1 MTPAEIAIAAVV
13 GLVAGLL
20 GGLCGIGG
28 SIVMLPAL
36 GLLFG
41 YDDVQRTRHHLYM
54 ASAMLVNVVVALVAL
69 RQHTRAGAVRGE
81 LVRLILPAMAVAVV
95 AGVLS
100 SNAFPGTVPKLALV
114 AFIFAFA
121 AYTLFTTVRSIPDPP
136 PEAQRRSPALLA
148 AIGLVT
154 GFLAGFL
161 AIGGGIVLVPLL
173 QLAARVPLR
182 NAIATSAAVMWL
194 TALVGG
200 ALKLATLPRLGLPVL
215 PALALAGTMAIGAV
229 VGATLGARLT
239 HRLRLPHLRL
249 VVALALA
256 AAGARLA
263 GLF

>member
-1 MTPAEIAIAAVV
+1 MSPAEIAIAAAI

-41 YDDVQRTRHHLYM
+41 YDDEQRTRHHLYM
-54 ASAMLVNVVVALVAL
+54 ASAMLVNVVVAFVAL

-114 AFIFAFA
+114 AFIFAFTL
-121 AYTLFTTVRSIPDPP
+121 YTLFTTVRSIPDPP
-136 PEAQRRSPALLA
+136 PPEAQRCSPALFA

-173 QLAARVPLR
+173 QIAARVPLR

-194 TALVGG
+194 TASSARRSNSPRCPGSACRPRPPSPSPARWRS
-200 ALKLATLPRLGLPVL
+200 ALSS
-215 PALALAGTMAIGAV
+215 
-229 VGATLGARLT
+229 ARPSA
-239 HRLRLPHLRL
+239 H
-249 VVALALA
+249 A
-256 AAGARLA
+256 
-263 GLF
+263 

>member
-1 MTPAEIAIAAVV
+1 MSPAEIAIATAIE
-13 GLVAGLL
+13 LIAGLL

-41 YDDVQRTRHHLYM
+41 YDDEQRTRHHLYM
-54 ASAMLVNVVVALVAL
+54 ASAMLVNVVVAFVAL

-114 AFIFAFA
+114 AFIFAFTL
-121 AYTLFTTVRSIPDPP
+121 YTLFTTVRSIPDPP
-136 PEAQRRSPALLA
+136 PEAQRCSPALFA

-173 QLAARVPLR
+173 QIAARVPLR

-194 TALVGG
+194 TALVG
-200 ALKLATLPRLGLPVL
+200 ATLKLATLPRLGLPTS
-215 PALALAGTMAIGAV
+215 PALALAGAMAIGAV
-229 VGATLGARLT
+229 VGSTLGARLT

-249 VVALALA
+249 AVALALA

-263 GLF
+263 GLL